1 MVCTIVPLFFK
12 TLYILL
18 FLRCN
23 FLYNF
28 LNIKRHFKK
37 YFFIIDLKIYGTMVQ
52 FTIFAVIQRKI
63 VYHFNFKSGTDF
75 FAKPWKVA
83 LISHFW
89 HVPFVPRIFSKVVHF
104 GVWFSKRIKITV
116 LIRKTNKD
124 CSVKEKRHIPFLQK
138 LKPQLL

>member
-1 MVCTIVPLFFK
+1 MNMNMKKNEYTLTEIAVCTIVPLFFK

-52 FTIFAVIQRKI
+52 FAIFAVIQRKI

-75 FAKPWKVA
+75 FAKP
-83 LISHFW
+83 
-89 HVPFVPRIFSKVVHF
+89 
-104 GVWFSKRIKITV
+104 
-116 LIRKTNKD
+116 
-124 CSVKEKRHIPFLQK
+124 
-138 LKPQLL
+138 